1 MILTVVF
8 YTFVVCTALQI
19 IYYFAFLSFLFN
31 KKQKYQTEEQVPISV
46 IIFVKNKATELQNN
60 LPFILAQNYSK
71 FEIVLINN
79 ASTDNTLEVIE
90 QFALA
95 NDRIKILDVENN
107 EAFWG
112 NKKYALTLGIK
123 AAKYNHLLF
132 TSINSEPLSEFW
144 ISEMSKQFSNSKTI
158 ILGYSKYKKGSSLGN
173 LFVRFE
179 NLLTALFSFS
189 FVKSVSAVMTFD
201 DNFAYTKD
209 SFFKVKGFINHI
221 KLKYGE
227 NDLFLKDAATKKN
240 SSYTIAT
247 NSFVEKETP
256 KSFIKWFHLLQNK
269 SILKKQYKFKH
280 QFLISFFTI
289 SKLLFYVLGTL
300 LFFFYPWQIIL
311 PIVLTY
317 FLVQFIIIG
326 ITAKKLKEPYL
337 IFVLPFL
344 EIGLLLIQITI
355 FIANLIS
362 KPNHWK

>member
-8 YTFVVCTALQI
+8 YTFVVFTGIQI
-19 IYYFAFLSFLFN
+19 IYYLTFSTLLYPKKKKRQSIDKVPVSVVIFAKNCAPEL
-31 KKQKYQTEEQVPISV
+31 KK
-46 IIFVKNKATELQNN
+46 N
-60 LPFILAQNYSK
+60 LPFILAQEYPK
-71 FEIVLINN
+71 FEVVLINY
-79 ASTDNTLEVIE
+79 ASTDNTLEVLE
-90 QFALA
+90 DFKSK
-95 NDRIKILDVENN
+95 NNHIKILDVENN

-123 AAKYNHLLF
+123 AAKYEHLLF
-132 TSINSEPLSEFW
+132 TSITSEPHSEFW
-144 ISEMSKQFSNSKTI
+144 ISEMSKQFTKQKTI
-158 ILGYSKYKKGSSLGN
+158 ILGYSKYKKARSLGN

-179 NLLTALFSFS
+179 NLLAAIQCFSL
-189 FVKSVSAVMTFD
+189 VKSLSPYMAFD

-240 SSYTIAT
+240 TSYTISK
-247 NSFVEKETP
+247 NSFVEKEPPT
-256 KSFIKWFHLLQNK
+256 SFIKWFHLLQNK
-269 SILKKQYKFKH
+269 SVLKKQYKFKH

-289 SKLLFYVLGTL
+289 SKLLFYVLGTF
-300 LFFFYPWQIIL
+300 LFFFYPWQIML

-344 EIGLLLIQITI
+344 EIGLILIQITI